1 MNYIITAKPMQFP
14 ISLDRSVTRPVNP
27 VADNGA
33 GLRDARQQP
42 PLGYVYRGE
51 VLETSSD
58 RTYKPE
64 FNLQISPENR
74 RAINSYQQTA
84 NEAPVVG
91 RILDGYI

>member
-1 MNYIITAKPMQFP
+1 MQFP

-42 PLGYVYRGE
+42 PSNFVYHGE
-51 VLETSSD
+51 VLETASD

-74 RAINSYQQTA
+74 RAINSYLQTA
-84 NEAPVVG
+84 NEVPVVG